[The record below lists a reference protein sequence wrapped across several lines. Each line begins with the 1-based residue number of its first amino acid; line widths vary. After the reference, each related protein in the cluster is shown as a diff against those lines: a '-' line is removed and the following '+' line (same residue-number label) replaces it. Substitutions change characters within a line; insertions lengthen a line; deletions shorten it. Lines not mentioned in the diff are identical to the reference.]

1 MNKDYELAQ
10 YQECVQ
16 SFQHL
21 ERTSWQLPSFA
32 IVLLSIIG
40 SIAWG
45 VLEPGFPRSILL
57 FIGGILM
64 LAFAFASKR
73 FSHCMSPKVGI
84 ISRIVALEKKLGL
97 EFIYGSYPKLFNG
110 KIGASDYLTYAL
122 FVIAVAVFALAIL
135 AMIEAL

>member
-16 SFQHL
+16 SFHHL
-21 ERTSWQLPSFA
+21 ERTSWQLPSLA
-32 IVLLSIIG
+32 IILLSIIG

-73 FSHCMSPKVGI
+73 FSRCMSPQVGI
-84 ISRIVALEKKLGL
+84 ISRIVALEEKLDL
-97 EFIYGSYPKLFNG
+97 EFIYGSYPDLFSG
-110 KIGASDYLTYAL
+110 KRAASNYLTYGL
-122 FVIAVAVFALAIL
+122 FIIAAAVFVLAIL